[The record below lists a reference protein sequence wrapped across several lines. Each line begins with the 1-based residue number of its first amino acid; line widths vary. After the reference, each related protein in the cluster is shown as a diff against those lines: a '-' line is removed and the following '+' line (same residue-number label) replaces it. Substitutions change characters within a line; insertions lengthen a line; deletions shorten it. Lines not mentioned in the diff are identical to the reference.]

1 MCEYSNKC
9 PFYDSA
15 NCDSYYKSGFKCGI
29 KREVDQGKSWEWIEL
44 HHHKKDG

>member
-1 MCEYSNKC
+1 MCEYANKC
-9 PFYDSA
+9 PFYNPES
-15 NCDSYYKSGFKCGI
+15 CDKFYKSGFKCGI